1 MGPKDLKLS
10 PCNLFF
16 FFLMKISLKHTQNMV
31 PNIRSCP
38 ITKQQG
44 AFMQFLLS
52 SKFYLLGSN
61 WDFGLLFCHAST
73 ESPSSSCL
81 CLHNTLFTLYK
92 SPKVSKFAPF
102 IYISEVQAWSGSLLR
117 ILYSFNQGVNCA
129 MFLYGGSEEES
140 FLHLFRLLACSF
152 RSEVSGSLLTACHRL
167 HTNLSDVPHSLPC
180 GQQ

>member
-1 MGPKDLKLS
+1 M
-10 PCNLFF
+10 
-16 FFLMKISLKHTQNMV
+16 MKISLKHTQNMV
-31 PNIRSCP
+31 PKYQILSYNQATRS
-38 ITKQQG
+38 IHAVFT
-44 AFMQFLLS
+44 
-52 SKFYLLGSN
+52 KFYLLGSN

-73 ESPSSSCL
+73 EFPSSSCL

-92 SPKVSKFAPF
+92 SPKVSKLAPF

-129 MFLYGGSEEES
+129 TMFLYGGSEEES
-140 FLHLFRLLACSF
+140 FLHLFRLMACSF